1 MTLDVVRD
9 LLRQVRHEPEDHFDA
24 AYCAHVIY
32 HIDGDHQDKAIRELI
47 RVTKPG
53 GRIVV
58 IYSNQDFLPSRI
70 ARFFFWQTSLVC
82 APLNLAGSI

>member
-9 LLRQVRHEPEDHFDA
+9 LLRQARHEPEDHFDA

-32 HIDGDHQDKAIRELI
+32 HIDSDHQDKAIRELI

-58 IYSNQDFLPSRI
+58 IYSNQDSLPSRI
-70 ARFFFWQTSLVC
+70 ARFFRQTSLLC